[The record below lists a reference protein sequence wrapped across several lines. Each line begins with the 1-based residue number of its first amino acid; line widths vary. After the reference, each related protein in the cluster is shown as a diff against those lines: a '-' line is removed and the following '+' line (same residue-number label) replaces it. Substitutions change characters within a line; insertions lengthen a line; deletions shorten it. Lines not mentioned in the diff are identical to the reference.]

1 MSIWFEVAEL
11 HILILSSNLQIFY
24 LKNCT
29 DLLQCWRSPR
39 IGPYISFINGGLLS
53 KAEETAIEPVLEGVS
68 HLPFGRQQGASVYIL
83 ECFIVITICGILPMI
98 VLDIV
103 VFFAG

>member
-1 MSIWFEVAEL
+1 MSTFLVYLSLSHKSKHSCDVCLMSIWFEVAEL

-29 DLLQCWRSPR
+29 ALLQCRRSPR

-53 KAEETAIEPVLEGVS
+53 KAEETAILNRCLRVS
-68 HLPFGRQQGASVYIL
+68 HTCHLAGSK
-83 ECFIVITICGILPMI
+83 
-98 VLDIV
+98 VLQ
-103 VFFAG
+103 FTY